1 MKIEKSAG
9 TGSAETSILVDGG
22 LVSGFPI
29 GAFGG
34 QTTPTIG
41 ILIYDKPGYNANI
54 KTPVDVGVA
63 MATFL
68 VNFYD
73 DLASRSSTKARHI
86 DICHLVL
93 CYASPADCIHS
104 ML

>member
-1 MKIEKSAG
+1 MINKDMG
-9 TGSAETSILVDGG
+9 TGSKETSVLVDGG

-29 GAFGG
+29 GAFESD
-34 QTTPTIG
+34 TIPTIG

-73 DLASRSSTKARHI
+73 DLASRSSTKVG
-86 DICHLVL
+86 ICHLAQCCFISDVV
-93 CYASPADCIHS
+93 
-104 ML
+104 